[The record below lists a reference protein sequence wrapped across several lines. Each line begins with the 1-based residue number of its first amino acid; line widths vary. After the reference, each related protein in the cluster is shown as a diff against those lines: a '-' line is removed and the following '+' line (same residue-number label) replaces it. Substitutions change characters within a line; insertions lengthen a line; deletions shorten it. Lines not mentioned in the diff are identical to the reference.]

1 MLECAYNYN
10 IPVPPVIGYIKFWPL
25 LLSNGL
31 PLSAYL
37 TAFHEVAFAQCITG
51 NMEKSSMRN

>member
-1 MLECAYNYN
+1 MAFVTEQWAA
-10 IPVPPVIGYIKFWPL
+10 K
-25 LLSNGL
+25 
-31 PLSAYL
+31 LSAHL